1 MKVWLNG
8 DIVDASGALNAD
20 DRGVL
25 LGDGIFETLPIIDG
39 APLRWSRH
47 FVRLRDG
54 AQMLGMPVSDIFK
67 NLEAAICDLAVVQG
81 VSEGSARVTLLRGP
95 GPRGVLPPQQITPTL
110 IVAVHAGVVGNPDP
124 MRVIVAQSTRRNARS
139 PLSRIKS
146 TNYLDAI
153 MARQEANM
161 AGCDDAVMLN
171 TSDAVAEAT
180 SANIFCVIDGEIITP
195 PPSDGAL
202 PGIMRACIMETE
214 AVVERTLGVDDLYR
228 ADEIFLTSSLSV
240 RPVIEIDGR
249 AVGAKCAGPVTARL
263 ADLPRRAT

>member
-8 DIVDASGALNAD
+8 KIINAARALDAD

-39 APLRWSRH
+39 TPLRWARH
-47 FVRLRDG
+47 LARLRHG
-54 AQMLGMPVSDIFK
+54 AKILSIPLPDILE
-67 NLEAAICDLAVVQG
+67 NLEAAICDLAAAQG
-81 VSEGSARVTLLRGP
+81 VAEGSARVTLLRGP
-95 GPRGVLPPQQITPTL
+95 GPRGILPPRQSTPTL
-110 IVAVHAGVVGNPDP
+110 MVAVYVGVVGNAEPI
-124 MRVIVAQSTRRNARS
+124 RVIVAQSTRRNARS
-139 PLSRIKS
+139 PLSQIKN

-153 MARQEANM
+153 LARQEADS

-180 SANIFCVIDGEIITP
+180 GANIFCVIGGEIVTP
-195 PPSDGAL
+195 PLSDGAL
-202 PGIMRACIMETE
+202 PGITRARIMVPE

-228 ADEIFLTSSLSV
+228 AEEIFLTSSLSV

-249 AVGAKCAGPVTARL
+249 AVGAKRAGPVATRL
-263 ADLPRRAT
+263 ADMPRRAT

>member
-1 MKVWLNG
+1 MKIWLNG
-8 DIVDASGALNAD
+8 NIIDAVGALDAD

-39 APLRWSRH
+39 APLRWWRH
-47 FVRLRDG
+47 LARLRHG
-54 AQMLGMPVSDIFK
+54 AQTLGIPIPGTLE
-67 NLEAAICDLAVVQG
+67 NLEAAIYDLAVVQG
-81 VSEGSARVTLLRGP
+81 VDEGSVRVTLLRGP
-95 GPRGVLPPQQITPTL
+95 GPRGVLPPLHATPTL
-110 IVAVHAGVVGNPDP
+110 MIAVHAGVVGRADP

-139 PLSRIKS
+139 PLSQIKN

-153 MARQEANM
+153 LARQEADM

-180 SANIFCVIDGEIITP
+180 GANVFCVIGGEIVTP

-214 AVVERTLGVDDLYR
+214 AVFERTLAVDDLYR
-228 ADEIFLTSSLSV
+228 AEEIFLTSSLSV

-249 AVGAKCAGPVTARL
+249 AVGAKNASPVATRL
-263 ADLPRRAT
+263 AGMPRRAT